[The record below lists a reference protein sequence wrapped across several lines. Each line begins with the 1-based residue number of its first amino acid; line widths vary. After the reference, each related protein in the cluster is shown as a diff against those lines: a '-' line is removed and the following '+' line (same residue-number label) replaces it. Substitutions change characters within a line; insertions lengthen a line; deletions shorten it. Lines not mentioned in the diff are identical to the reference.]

1 MNFRI
6 ADTFRSSLAKLTANE
21 QKAAKNTVFDLQVDP
36 SQPSLK
42 FHRLD
47 KAKDPNFWSVRV
59 SGDIRIIV
67 HKTNSDFLVCYI
79 DHHDKAYNWGERR
92 RLDKH
97 PSTGAT
103 QLVEIRE
110 RVEEIPVY
118 KPVEVDTTETIP
130 EPVPTTPALEGLT
143 AEDLL
148 PYGVPEDWIED
159 ILSAS
164 EDQLLEIAPHL
175 PQEAAEAILDL
186 AVGTTPQVVS
196 KVEGEEGFEH
206 PDAQRRFRLFTD
218 EEELSLA
225 LDYPWDQWTVFLHP
239 SQKRYVEL
247 EYSGPARI
255 SGSAG
260 TGKTVVALHRAVS
273 LAKKNPEAQ
282 VLLTTFSPALSDLLQ
297 IKIDRLAG
305 ENTALSNRI
314 RVRALTGVAV
324 DIFSKEFGDFVV
336 ADDEFVRSTIDE
348 VIKETSSELTSVFV
362 WSEWRLVIDAWQVNS
377 LEAYQ
382 AVPRIGRKTRL
393 GAKQRERVWEV
404 CSIVRD
410 RLSKAGRT
418 TWATA
423 FTRITEALKTSGDRP
438 YDFVVVDEAQ
448 DLGVAELRFLAVMG
462 DTSEQALF
470 FAGDSGQR
478 IFQQPFSWKAL
489 GVDIRGRSNRL
500 RVNYRTSHQ
509 IRAQA
514 DILLPD
520 EVSDVDGNIEERSG
534 TISVFTGPPPE
545 IKAYENNDAEID
557 GVADT
562 LLMLL
567 KADILPDEIAIF
579 VRSEA
584 QMPRARAAFKR
595 AAIEWTELERTSLA
609 PPGKVSLS
617 TMHLAKGLEFRAVIV
632 MACDHDIIPLSE
644 RIEIAADEYELEETF
659 NTERHLLYV
668 AATRAR
674 EQLYLT
680 GVDPISEFVEDM
692 RQG

>member
-6 ADTFRSSLAKLTANE
+6 ANTFRSSLAKLTANE
-21 QKAAKNTVFDLQVDP
+21 QKAAKTTVFDLQVDP

-67 HKTNSDFLVCYI
+67 HKTKSDFLVCYI
-79 DHHDKAYNWGERR
+79 DHHDKAYTWGERR

-97 PSTGAT
+97 PTTGAT
-103 QLVEIRE
+103 QLVEVRE
-110 RVEEIPVY
+110 RVEEIPIY
-118 KPVEVDTTETIP
+118 KQVEVAEEIP
-130 EPVPTTPALEGLT
+130 EPSPSTPVLEGKT
-143 AEDLL
+143 PEDLL
-148 PYGVPEDWIED
+148 RYGVPQDWLD
-159 ILSAS
+159 DVLSAN
-164 EDQLLEIAPHL
+164 EDQLLDIAPHL
-175 PQEAAEAILDL
+175 PQEAAEAVLDL
-186 AVGTTPQVVS
+186 AVGTTPQVVAA
-196 KVEGEEGFEH
+196 VDGEEGFEH

-225 LDYPWDQWTVFLHP
+225 LDYPWEQWTIFLHP
-239 SQKRYVEL
+239 SQKRYVEQ
-247 EYSGPARI
+247 EYNGPARVA
-255 SGSAG
+255 GSAG

-282 VLLTTFSPALSDLLQ
+282 VLLTTFSPALGDLLQ
-297 IKIDRLAG
+297 IKLDRLAG
-305 ENTALSNRI
+305 EGSEPSKRI
-314 RVRALTGVAV
+314 QVRALPDVAV
-324 DIFSKEFGDFVV
+324 DLYTRSLGDFVV
-336 ADDEFVRSTIDE
+336 ADDEYVRATIDE
-348 VIKETSSELTSVFV
+348 VIKEIGSELTAVFV
-362 WSEWRLVIDAWQVNS
+362 WSEWRLVIDAWQVDS
-377 LEAYQ
+377 LDAYQ
-382 AVPRIGRKTRL
+382 SVPRIGRKTRL

-404 CSIVRD
+404 CSAVRE
-410 RLSKAGRT
+410 RLDAAGRT
-418 TWATA
+418 TWAAA
-423 FTRITEALKTSGDRP
+423 FTRVTEALKTSGDRP

-509 IRAQA
+509 IRSQA

-520 EVSDVDGNIEERSG
+520 EVSDVDGNVEERSG
-534 TISVFTGPPPE
+534 TISLFTGPPPE
-545 IKAYENNDAEID
+545 IEFYESNDAEID
-557 GVADT
+557 GVANT
-562 LLMLL
+562 LLDLL
-567 KADILPDEIAIF
+567 KAEILPDELAIF

-609 PPGKVSLS
+609 PPGKVALA

-632 MACDHDIIPLSE
+632 MACDHDIVPLAE
-644 RIEIAADEYELEETF
+644 RIETSADESELEEVY

-668 AATRAR
+668 ACTRAR
-674 EQLYLT
+674 EQLCLT
-680 GVDPISEFVEDM
+680 GVNPASEFLDDL
-692 RQG
+692 QQ